1 MRLGASRLL
10 AKGEDVVSRLRL
22 VALAGGL
29 GFQARVSAAF
39 LAQVD
44 ALRAVRRPIPSRIQI
59 VREAVEAL
67 HAAEAGK
74 AVAR

>member
-1 MRLGASRLL
+1 MSTRP
-10 AKGEDVVSRLRL
+10 VVQT
-22 VALAGGL
+22 VM
-29 GFQARVSAAF
+29 FQARVSAAF

-74 AVAR
+74 TMAR